1 MKFLALTAVA
11 AALSSLA
18 SAIPTRRDEV
28 TSADEVTKPAFTGTL
43 VSYPSTVA
51 QGQNISVAYDTSVR
65 RLNSFCPTTR
75 TDILSSRVRCRHTTP
90 RRITRPRSAAST
102 SVCKDPHPSSSSRTR
117 SCPTGS
123 SLSLTGSTR
132 EARAGGSTRA
142 SRCRVPCT
150 SLENTVGS
158 RSLPSRPGR
167 SRPPSR
173 AAVLI
178 VTEHQLAIY
187 DSEAPTYRVQSYNV
201 SVQVTEDEEQS

>member
-1 MKFLALTAVA
+1 MGTPPSLRKPSFSHIPRMKFLALTAVA

-28 TSADEVTKPAFTGTL
+28 TSADEGTKPAFTGTL

-51 QGQNISVAYDTSVR
+51 QGQNISVAYDTS
-65 RLNSFCPTTR
+65 TH
-75 TDILSSRVRCRHTTP
+75 DATP
-90 RRITRPRSAAST
+90 HYPA

-150 SLENTVGS
+150 SLENTS
-158 RSLPSRPGR
+158 SS
-167 SRPPSR
+167 
-173 AAVLI
+173 
-178 VTEHQLAIY
+178 
-187 DSEAPTYRVQSYNV
+187 
-201 SVQVTEDEEQS
+201 